1 MIIDNNC
8 KNSIKSKIFQDYEE
22 SNWVDLILDTNND
35 GFSDDESIETNI
47 LLKSSIKRLTEAKNK
62 QFNNEIVLNENW
74 NQLPPFKSALK

>member
-62 QFNNEIVLNENW
+62 QINNEIVFNEN
-74 NQLPPFKSALK
+74 

>member
-35 GFSDDESIETNI
+35 AFSDDESIETNI

-62 QFNNEIVLNENW
+62 QINNEILLNENW